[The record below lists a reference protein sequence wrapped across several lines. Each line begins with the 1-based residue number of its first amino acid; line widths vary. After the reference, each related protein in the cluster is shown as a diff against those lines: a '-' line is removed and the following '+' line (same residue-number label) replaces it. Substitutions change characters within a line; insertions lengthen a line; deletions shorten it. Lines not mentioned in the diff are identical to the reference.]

1 MLLFTLFNH
10 FFLAYRL
17 KLCYYYIVKI
27 LNKCPAVRVQSR
39 LSFELTLMKW
49 ELDFTCGA
57 EAPGLW
63 GPVKHV
69 RRHPPVE
76 GAVQNNGLR
85 HGGVI
90 LMKKVFLF

>member
-1 MLLFTLFNH
+1 
-10 FFLAYRL
+10 
-17 KLCYYYIVKI
+17 
-27 LNKCPAVRVQSR
+27 
-39 LSFELTLMKW
+39 MKW
-49 ELDFTCGA
+49 EPDFTCGA
-57 EAPGLW
+57 EAPEIW

-90 LMKKVFLF
+90 LIRKVFLF